1 MKPYVSIVIP
11 VYNVEPYL
19 EKCLESVLAQDYQDF
34 ECILVDDGSTD
45 NSGRICDEFAV
56 SDPRF
61 TVIHKSNGGPV
72 SARKAGLQK
81 ASGRFIGCVDS
92 DDWIEQDYYK
102 NLVQMQKKY
111 NADIV
116 AGNHVRDIGQE
127 SYPVCNNIPA
137 GIYNRQDILP
147 NLIYSGSFFEFGMNP
162 SLCTKL
168 IRKDILDITQ
178 MSVNEDIVGEE
189 DPAVLYPSVL
199 EADKILITNLYGYH
213 YVQRQGSI
221 SKSLYSND
229 SMRLKAVF
237 DYIEKIFISKNVIN
251 ELKFQM
257 MQWKKYV
264 FLEHHIQMFD
274 EGKNNN
280 SILSPYGGIL
290 PHSGIVIYGAS
301 ALGQTIDRYI
311 KSLDEAIA
319 REVLWIDKAYENFQ
333 KQGLAINAPE
343 DILKLNDEY
352 DVVLLASVTENI
364 VCSMK
369 KYLLNLHVPEHKIRW
384 LAEDFLNSENVI

>member
-1 MKPYVSIVIP
+1 
-11 VYNVEPYL
+11 
-19 EKCLESVLAQDYQDF
+19 
-34 ECILVDDGSTD
+34 
-45 NSGRICDEFAV
+45 
-56 SDPRF
+56 
-61 TVIHKSNGGPV
+61 
-72 SARKAGLQK
+72 
-81 ASGRFIGCVDS
+81 
-92 DDWIEQDYYK
+92 
-102 NLVQMQKKY
+102 
-111 NADIV
+111 
-116 AGNHVRDIGQE
+116 
-127 SYPVCNNIPA
+127 
-137 GIYNRQDILP
+137 
-147 NLIYSGSFFEFGMNP
+147 
-162 SLCTKL
+162 
-168 IRKDILDITQ
+168 
-178 MSVNEDIVGEE
+178 
-189 DPAVLYPSVL
+189 
-199 EADKILITNLYGYH
+199 
-213 YVQRQGSI
+213 
-221 SKSLYSND
+221 
-229 SMRLKAVF
+229 MRLKAVF

-257 MQWKKYV
+257 TQWKKYV